1 MLVLDPRNLR
11 RVVRWNTF
19 ILAACT
25 AINYSIVQLAASLAA
40 IIASEL
46 TGDAALAGI
55 APSVFLVGT
64 AGSAF
69 IAGRLMDRYGRVPV
83 IAAAFVLGAAGALVV
98 FFSVGLRVP
107 AAFFVGIALVGV
119 TNGAVALGRA
129 AAADM
134 YPPEHRG
141 RGIGLVL
148 VGAAAGVVGGGLL
161 FGSLLGGSHGDLAT
175 LAAPWP
181 IAAGLMA
188 LGAAVV
194 LSIRVDPLTIGR
206 SLRAAAVETIATGDG
221 VWLDAPEPLPGVDDP
236 PRELGA
242 IFAPAAMRSALAAV
256 IAAQVVMTA
265 AMSLIPLYMQA
276 HQHDLGTV
284 SLAISSHL
292 VGMFVLSPLLGPL
305 TDRIGRGRGLV
316 AGLTVLAAAVL
327 ALELG
332 GSSATLLPA
341 MFLVGVGWNVSYV
354 AASVLVSDGAAPHER
369 GKALGAADL
378 ISLLAAAASAAVAGA
393 LLARV
398 GFGPLAV
405 SAAVLAILPAML
417 LWRIGRGRIGWS
429 VTPSGGT

>member
-1 MLVLDPRNLR
+1 MLVHDPRNLP

-40 IIASEL
+40 IIASAL

-55 APSVFLVGT
+55 APSVFLAGT

-83 IAAAFVLGAAGALVV
+83 MAGAFVVGAAGALVV
-98 FFSVGLRVP
+98 FVSVGLRAP
-107 AAFFVGIALVGV
+107 APFFVGITLVGV

-148 VGAAAGVVGGGLL
+148 VGAAVGVVGGGLL

-188 LGAAVV
+188 LGGAVM
-194 LSIRVDPLTIGR
+194 LSIRVDPLTIGQ
-206 SLRAAAVETIATGDG
+206 SLRAAAVETNAGDAVPLG
-221 VWLDAPEPLPGVDDP
+221 AGEALPGVEEP
-236 PRELGA
+236 PRALGA

-256 IAAQVVMTA
+256 IVAQVVMTA
-265 AMSLIPLYMQA
+265 AMSLIPLVMQT

-284 SLAISSHL
+284 SLTISSHL

-305 TDRIGRGRGLV
+305 TDRVGRGRALVGGL
-316 AGLTVLAAAVL
+316 AVLAAAVL

-332 GSSATLLPA
+332 ESSATLLPA
-341 MFLVGVGWNVSYV
+341 MFLVGVGWNISYV
-354 AASVLVSDGAAPHER
+354 AASVLISNGAAPQER
-369 GKALGAADL
+369 GKALGSADL
-378 ISLLAAAASAAVAGA
+378 ISLLAAATSAAVAGA

-398 GFGPLAV
+398 GFGPLAA
-405 SAAVLAILPAML
+405 SAAVLAVLPAL
-417 LWRIGRGRIGWS
+417 VLWRLGRGRSGWS
-429 VTPSGGT
+429 MTPAQGGS